1 MKKVETIQS
10 IDQKSREI
18 TSAAWSEWVTL
29 SLAKHNAYQI
39 YSRTGKKWGL
49 DFINSIMAYLGYHKD
64 IITIFKSMEEA
75 ENNWEEKY
83 GTFPILN
90 KKPKSVSD
98 LTQRQQSILKLYL

>member
-1 MKKVETIQS
+1 MASDQLIQN
-10 IDQKSREI
+10 KSREI
-18 TSAAWSEWVTL
+18 TSEYWSEWVTL

-39 YSRTGKKWGL
+39 YSRSGKKWGL
-49 DFINSIMAYLGYHKD
+49 DFINSIMANLGYKTD
-64 IITIFKSMEEA
+64 LKITRFKSMEEA
-75 ENNWEEKY
+75 ELNWEENY